1 LTAAGARHPDRRS
14 QHLEHAAKLP
24 VDTAVARRAAGRPPE
39 RRLGAGN
46 EGRRRIVHRR
56 SRPVDREIV
65 VDVKPA
71 QK

>member
-1 LTAAGARHPDRRS
+1 MPNAGSGPGTSGAAG
-14 QHLEHAAKLP
+14 
-24 VDTAVARRAAGRPPE
+24 
-39 RRLGAGN
+39 
-46 EGRRRIVHRR
+46 IVHCR